1 MHKTYTNCNSEDLFA
16 ESLLRREKR
25 LLERR
30 IRNNV
35 TDFIALLSRYIP
47 NKPVVKKPVA
57 KGLYEQFC
65 KKHGEMPYGG
75 YTLRIAIEKLPGNF
89 KKNSSKKYKTV
100 NYVI

>member
-47 NKPVVKKPVA
+47 NKPVAKKPVA
-57 KGLYEQFC
+57 KKPVAEGLYEQFC
-65 KKHGEMPYGG
+65 KKHGEKPYRG

-89 KKNSSKKYKTV
+89 KKNSSKK
-100 NYVI
+100 

>member
-1 MHKTYTNCNSEDLFA
+1 MQIIYTNSNADEALG
-16 ESLLRREKR
+16 ELLLRREKR
-25 LLERR
+25 LLDRR

-47 NKPVVKKPVA
+47 NKPVAKKPVA

-89 KKNSSKKYKTV
+89 KKNSSKK
-100 NYVI
+100 

>member
-1 MHKTYTNCNSEDLFA
+1 MQRIYTNSNADEALG
-16 ESLLRREKR
+16 ELLLRREKR
-25 LLERR
+25 LLDRR

-47 NKPVVKKPVA
+47 NKPVAKKPVA

-89 KKNSSKKYKTV
+89 KKNSSKK
-100 NYVI
+100 

>member
-1 MHKTYTNCNSEDLFA
+1 MQRIYTNSNADEALG
-16 ESLLRREKR
+16 ELLLRREKR
-25 LLERR
+25 LLDRR

-47 NKPVVKKPVA
+47 NKPVAKKPVA

-75 YTLRIAIEKLPGNF
+75 YTLRIAIEKLPGNL
-89 KKNSSKKYKTV
+89 KKNSSKK
-100 NYVI
+100 